1 MASKLPAIYYL
12 KGAGKKSRR
21 KTKKSITENTLA
33 TPSEGVD
40 HFILIKIIALLRNEK
55 NAPDDKLE
63 FLLQDLAENGIRQDV
78 AHFHLRFNN
87 GEPLNKKELIKML
100 QQGNIRLIEL
110 EIHHILNALDDI
122 VVKVK
127 DIDSK
132 TEIEYLE
139 LLYSPQ
145 NIAVYFNIE
154 KSFNELKLESHK
166 LNLGILLH
174 RTLLEYLR
182 LFNEELDKLLK
193 TVIKKTV
200 AVDTQLVTMFQNR
213 RNDWT
218 PPDAIGAS
226 KLQKASVMAVIGN
239 EILQN
244 TDSKGRLVL
253 SSTLEQYLEKN
264 IGENLIETSAK
275 NAKNRLN
282 IKKLMKPFQDMDE
295 DFPPFVPEDIEQ
307 SISNLYDKTKEM
319 NDFNQLRVQEATVR
333 DDYKKALEVRKES
346 DIQLDKIKE
355 VKDKLAGELITV
367 ITHNGEDLDTLRI
380 NNAKKRLEEGEK
392 KVATHEAKEMEYS
405 IDDLKLTD
413 NERD

>member
-12 KGAGKKSRR
+12 QGSGKKSRR
-21 KTKKSITENTLA
+21 KTKESRTKNTLA

-40 HFILIKIIALLRNEK
+40 HFILIKIIALIRNEK

-87 GEPLNKKELIKML
+87 GETLNKKELIKML
-100 QQGNIRLIEL
+100 QQGRVRLIEP

-132 TEIEYLE
+132 TEIEYIE

-182 LFNEELDKLLK
+182 LDC
-193 TVIKKTV
+193 
-200 AVDTQLVTMFQNR
+200 
-213 RNDWT
+213 
-218 PPDAIGAS
+218 
-226 KLQKASVMAVIGN
+226 
-239 EILQN
+239 
-244 TDSKGRLVL
+244 
-253 SSTLEQYLEKN
+253 
-264 IGENLIETSAK
+264 
-275 NAKNRLN
+275 
-282 IKKLMKPFQDMDE
+282 
-295 DFPPFVPEDIEQ
+295 
-307 SISNLYDKTKEM
+307 
-319 NDFNQLRVQEATVR
+319 
-333 DDYKKALEVRKES
+333 
-346 DIQLDKIKE
+346 
-355 VKDKLAGELITV
+355 
-367 ITHNGEDLDTLRI
+367 
-380 NNAKKRLEEGEK
+380 
-392 KVATHEAKEMEYS
+392 
-405 IDDLKLTD
+405 
-413 NERD
+413 